1 MSSIQFWICDDFYQM
16 LTYLFTFSRTVE
28 NIASWPWTFYRT
40 RSSTGF
46 WISPRLVPSR
56 SLESPAERQVIDC
69 FCVDANVLLVSC
81 LFHACFMLVSCL
93 FHACTCGKGP
103 EALLTHDSY
112 LSKSEELLLN
122 IGQRRLKPWNNMLYC
137 SCVPTWRV
145 GFQQMS
151 NEIDFRAE
159 TSPAPWLAI
168 AKVGTPEIP
177 SSTLWRPWRLCTGA
191 PPKNF
196 SKYFSQ
202 IRKAEQPQAQTEK
215 FTGPK
220 KRYIKK
226 KNLKSTEFGTI

>member
-1 MSSIQFWICDDFYQM
+1 MRWFLS
-16 LTYLFTFSRTVE
+16 
-28 NIASWPWTFYRT
+28 
-40 RSSTGF
+40 
-46 WISPRLVPSR
+46 
-56 SLESPAERQVIDC
+56 
-69 FCVDANVLLVSC
+69 DANVPVYFFQDCGKHCFMTLNFLPHTFQHRLLDFSKTCTVALLGISSREVSYR
-81 LFHACFMLVSCL
+81 LFLCRCKCPACFMLVSCL

-151 NEIDFRAE
+151 NEIVFRAE

-177 SSTLWRPWRLCTGA
+177 SSTGA

>member
-1 MSSIQFWICDDFYQM
+1 MSSIQFWICDDFYQL

-122 IGQRRLKPWNNMLYC
+122 IGQRRLKPWNNVILFMRTYMTC
-137 SCVPTWRV
+137 RISANVKWNW
-145 GFQQMS
+145 FQGR
-151 NEIDFRAE
+151 NIAC
-159 TSPAPWLAI
+159 TLACNRQGWD
-168 AKVGTPEIP
+168 AGN
-177 SSTLWRPWRLCTGA
+177 SLF
-191 PPKNF
+191 NF
-196 SKYFSQ
+196 M
-202 IRKAEQPQAQTEK
+202 KALEVVYRCPTEK
-215 FTGPK
+215 LFEIFQPDK
-220 KRYIKK
+220 KG
-226 KNLKSTEFGTI
+226 GTTSGTDGEVYRAKEKVY